1 MIWLVSKLFGQFAP
15 FFNFIGDHRW
25 GCVALLLV
33 IGAAAAWAYLPIVGA
48 QTAKVLL
55 IVAVGFATFDWGY
68 SHRAAIDRATW
79 ARAEAARLAAELAE
93 HARREDVI
101 AKARDEAAADARRL
115 ATEEAARET
124 ILKESE
130 HASHANDN
138 HPCLPVSGVMRLN
151 RAGR

>member
-15 FFNFIGDHRW
+15 LFNFIGDHRW
-25 GCVALLLV
+25 GGVALLLV

-68 SHRAAIDRATW
+68 SHRAAIDRETW
-79 ARAEAARLAAELAE
+79 RQTEAVRLAAELAE

-138 HPCLPVSGVMRLN
+138 RACLPVSGVMRLN
-151 RAGR
+151 RIR